1 MAAKRYWLM
10 KSEVGDY
17 SIGDL
22 ERDGTTPWD
31 GVRNYEARNLLRD
44 EISPGDLVL
53 YYHSNAKPSG
63 VVGVANVVSEPYP
76 DATQFDRSDSH
87 YDPKSSPEKPR
98 WWLVDVGFVE
108 RFPRIVSIAEVRD
121 RPELASMVL
130 LKKLRLS
137 VQPVSESEFTL
148 IRQMALEG

>member
-17 SIGDL
+17 SIADL

-63 VVGVANVVSEPYP
+63 VVGVAKVVSEPYP

-87 YDPKSSPEKPR
+87 FDPKSSPEKPR

-108 RFPRIVSIAEVRD
+108 RFPRIVSIAEVRE

-130 LKKLRLS
+130 LKRLRLS
-137 VQPVSESEFTL
+137 VQPVSKNEFTL